1 MKMAS
6 PKTESEI
13 TKNKKLMQKIIFAI
27 IIKICKMEGLQ

>member
-1 MKMAS
+1 MIMAS

-13 TKNKKLMQKIIFAI
+13 TKNKKLMQNMIFAI